1 MSEVFSPGDDWLANY
16 KKEQEARRAEKE
28 SGLQGQL
35 KAIISGMKELKA
47 QMCEVRFD
55 GCGDSGM
62 VEEIIFTGAKGIKLK
77 ADKTLSDLA
86 EQFCYDYLDS
96 KGIDWYNNEGGYGNL
111 SISSSGSAEL
121 NVSQR
126 FVSTEDYSFTLKAAK
141 KRSVKK

>member
-1 MSEVFSPGDDWLANY
+1 MSEVFSPGDGWLANY
-16 KKEQEARRAEKE
+16 KKEQESRRAEKE

-62 VEEIIFTGAKGIKLK
+62 VEEIIFTGAKGVKLK
-77 ADKTLSDLA
+77 ADETLSDLA
-86 EQFCYDYLDS
+86 ERFCYDYLDS

-111 SISSSGSAEL
+111 YISSSGSAEL

-126 FVSTEDYSFTLKAAK
+126 IVSTEDYSFTLKAAK

>member
-1 MSEVFSPGDDWLANY
+1 MSEVFSPGDGWLANY
-16 KKEQEARRAEKE
+16 KKEQESKE

-77 ADKTLSDLA
+77 ADETLSDLA
-86 EQFCYDYLDS
+86 ERFCYDYLDS

-126 FVSTEDYSFTLKAAK
+126 IVSTEDYSFTLKAAK